1 VIAKTYRSGSV
12 ELLDLVQEG
21 TLGLMRGVDRY
32 DWRRETKFSTYAAW
46 WIGHGIVQAL
56 AAGSRPI
63 RLPGP
68 VRTRMVRVLRA
79 ERELAAELGRTP
91 SVAEI
96 AVTLDLSDEQVL
108 EARAAALPRSRTV
121 IELRYGL
128 RDGVARTADSVA
140 DELGVARERVRQV
153 ELETLRTLAADA
165 ESVAQAA

>member
-1 VIAKTYRSGSV
+1 
-12 ELLDLVQEG
+12 
-21 TLGLMRGVDRY
+21 M
-32 DWRRETKFSTYAAW
+32 
-46 WIGHGIVQAL
+46 
-56 AAGSRPI
+56 
-63 RLPGP
+63 
-68 VRTRMVRVLRA
+68 
-79 ERELAAELGRTP
+79 
-91 SVAEI
+91 
-96 AVTLDLSDEQVL
+96 L